1 MASQRPR
8 SITNL
13 PIARRLVS
21 DSRYLNRFFFMMLG
35 LILFITPAL
44 ISGGQ
49 TLYDVFISPDG
60 YQMPAAGEDG
70 STPWGQVIEDMAWRI
85 TVIGIVF
92 CIGWG
97 IILAATRG
105 YPDLEYVL
113 VGISFLL
120 IVAAAGIA
128 AAMTNKCYDMRCEDF
143 KFYAGEVSIIGI
155 TILAFVISAGV
166 GKPVGWLSLVFLPVL
181 VYQTFAWIPYLLSNN
196 QHERVMD
203 GVVKATTLLF
213 TVLVMAVLLAAAGGW
228 AGRNKGSP
236 A

>member
-1 MASQRPR
+1 MASETRW
-8 SITNL
+8 SITRI
-13 PIARRLVS
+13 PFVRRLFS

-49 TLYDVFISPDG
+49 TLFDVFISPDG
-60 YQMPAAGEDG
+60 YQMPAAGPDG
-70 STPWGQVIEDMAWRI
+70 STPWGQVIEDLAWRI

-113 VGISFLL
+113 VGISFLM
-120 IVAAAGIA
+120 IVAAAGIS
-128 AAMTNKCYDMRCEDF
+128 AAMTNKCYDMKCEDF

-166 GKPVGWLSLVFLPVL
+166 GKQVGWFSLVFLPVL
-181 VYQTFAWIPYLLSNN
+181 VYQTFAWIPFLFSND

-203 GVVKATTLLF
+203 GVVKAAALLF
-213 TVLVMAVLLAAAGGW
+213 TVLVMAVLLAALGGW
-228 AGRNKGSP
+228 PGRNKGSP
-236 A
+236 S